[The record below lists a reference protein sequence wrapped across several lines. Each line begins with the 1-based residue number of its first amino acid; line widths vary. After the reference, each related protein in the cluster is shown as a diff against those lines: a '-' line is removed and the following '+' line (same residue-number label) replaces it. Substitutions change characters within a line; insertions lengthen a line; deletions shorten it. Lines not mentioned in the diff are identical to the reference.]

1 MFGPRLCLSTAA
13 CRSGVHTDN
22 TFRPCRTGNWR
33 QDDGSDGENF
43 GMAMNIAQ
51 IQAMAADLGARTLGQ
66 VGSPLAFW
74 HAPSEMPE
82 LCEIKSPQ
90 GLCTTT

>member
-1 MFGPRLCLSTAA
+1 MHTEDAPRLC
-13 CRSGVHTDN
+13 
-22 TFRPCRTGNWR
+22 RTGSWR
-33 QDDGSDGENF
+33 QDDGSNGENF

-74 HAPSEMPE
+74 HTLSEMPE
-82 LCEIKSPQ
+82 LWEQEPTQ
-90 GLCTTT
+90 GLCLST